1 MDRTVRLRKVPVSLR
16 PRSISRKIFP
26 LYAKPLVHGVLI
38 GRLWTAVHPRT
49 GNVPGE
55 PNLTSGGDSSTP
67 SGMLQTVDRALQVL
81 LATDRDHDGWSV
93 TEVSREFGF
102 STSISHRILATLTH
116 RGFLIADPSTHRY
129 RIGPAAMTVGRIW
142 AGSQSLR
149 LLVQPVLAQLAADTG
164 LAAIFA
170 IPDAFH
176 MRALAAEM
184 GTGGPLRTY
193 PLVGEL
199 FPAHAGATSKA
210 YYATLPDRER
220 QRIFADRP
228 MARFTPST
236 TVDPAALE
244 QQFEKIRR
252 QGYATSAGEYDRDVS
267 TVAMVVRLRNESFGS
282 LSLGQHGE
290 FRTDVPTLVR
300 FLESARREIEAILT
314 GRAR

>member
-1 MDRTVRLRKVPVSLR
+1 DPGDPDAPRLPHRRSVHAPLPDRTRRDDSRTDLGGIPVPAAPRPARARAARCGHGTRCHLRDTRRIPHEGAR
-16 PRSISRKIFP
+16 RR
-26 LYAKPLVHGVLI
+26 AG
-38 GRLWTAVHPRT
+38 HPR
-49 GNVPGE
+49 P
-55 PNLTSGGDSSTP
+55 
-67 SGMLQTVDRALQVL
+67 
-81 LATDRDHDGWSV
+81 
-93 TEVSREFGF
+93 
-102 STSISHRILATLTH
+102 
-116 RGFLIADPSTHRY
+116 
-129 RIGPAAMTVGRIW
+129 
-142 AGSQSLR
+142 
-149 LLVQPVLAQLAADTG
+149 AADTG

-300 FLESARREIEAILT
+300 FLESARRE
-314 GRAR
+314 

>member
-1 MDRTVRLRKVPVSLR
+1 
-16 PRSISRKIFP
+16 
-26 LYAKPLVHGVLI
+26 
-38 GRLWTAVHPRT
+38 
-49 GNVPGE
+49 
-55 PNLTSGGDSSTP
+55 
-67 SGMLQTVDRALQVL
+67 
-81 LATDRDHDGWSV
+81 
-93 TEVSREFGF
+93 
-102 STSISHRILATLTH
+102 
-116 RGFLIADPSTHRY
+116 
-129 RIGPAAMTVGRIW
+129 GRIW

-300 FLESARREIEAILT
+300 FLERARRESEAILT
-314 GRAR
+314 GRARCARRPATTYRGARARSAVVAAGPGRARRPGRCGLRAHHRDGLRAAVLPVPGDGARPGRGDPGDQRVRDRRRPAEPHRGPRRPGLE